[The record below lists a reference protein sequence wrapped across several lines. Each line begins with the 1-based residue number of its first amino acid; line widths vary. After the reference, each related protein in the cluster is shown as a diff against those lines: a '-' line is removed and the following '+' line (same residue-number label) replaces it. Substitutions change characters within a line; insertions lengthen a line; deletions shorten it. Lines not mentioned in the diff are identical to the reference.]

1 MIVAASIMQVCA
13 ALLAIVRA
21 LVVPFLPRLGALA
34 GIAWPAAS
42 SESKRAAWYL
52 AAVLSLDVAA
62 ENVNVAIMAHLPPV
76 NGAPLAG
83 LTRIGAHVCVA
94 SYAAWVCGILVFAA
108 WLARKTKLGAF
119 VHHAAFGAWAA
130 VVLAFVAAYPD
141 LRGDASLRVLG
152 ALHVLVF
159 VAALP
164 CLASFVRSRGERV
177 LGTERICAL
186 WLVFL
191 SLAAGLGPLQPWANA
206 PIDRDAAERVTSTSM
221 LVLYVSIV
229 LTIILGGAKWVRSFL
244 SVLYGSRR
252 SRLSS

>member
-21 LVVPFLPRLGALA
+21 IFAPFLPQLGALA
-34 GIAWPAAS
+34 GIVWPAAS
-42 SESKRAAWYL
+42 SEGKRAAWYL
-52 AAVLSLDVAA
+52 AAVLSLDVAY
-62 ENVNVAIMAHLPPV
+62 EYTNIVINAHLPPP

-83 LTRIGAHVCVA
+83 LARIAAHA
-94 SYAAWVCGILVFAA
+94 GLSFYAAWVCGILAFVA

-119 VHHAAFGAWAA
+119 VHHAAFGTWAA
-130 VVLAFVAAYPD
+130 VVLSFVAAYPE

-152 ALHVLVF
+152 ALHILAF

-164 CLASFVRSRGERV
+164 CLATFARSRGERI

-191 SLAAGLGPLQPWANA
+191 SLAAGIGPLQPWANV
-206 PIDRDAAERVTSTSM
+206 PIDRDAAERVTSVAM

-229 LTIILGGAKWVRSFL
+229 STIMIGGVKWARSFL